1 MEVVRSY
8 DPEVLTAACEPYD
21 YHFAPDNATWL
32 ANHNNLMY
40 VLGDDVG
47 LGTYDFPGMY
57 TLHWFYKSR
66 GKAALNT
73 CKRMIEKLIA
83 EQDVKVLRGVIHMDN
98 KPSRFLARR
107 MGFKRISIE
116 EFLDGPNEL
125 IYMTKEDF
133 LQIKDT
139 L

>member
-1 MEVVRSY
+1 MIERSY
-8 DPEVLTAACEPYD
+8 DPDILTVACSPYD
-21 YHFAPDNATWL
+21 YHFGPDNATWL
-32 ANHNNLMY
+32 ANHDNLMY
-40 VLGDDVG
+40 VEGENVG
-47 LGTYDFPGMY
+47 LATFDYPGMY

-66 GKAALNT
+66 GKEALKV

-98 KPSRFLARR
+98 KPSRFLAKR
-107 MGFKRISIE
+107 MGFQRVSIE

-125 IYMTKEDF
+125 IYMTKEVF
-133 LQIKDT
+133 NQIKDT